1 VFKLGG
7 SLLSLPDLPDRLRAV
22 IRSTSRKPLLIVG
35 GGAVADVVREWDR
48 LHQLN
53 ASTAHWL
60 AIRAMEFN
68 QHLVESL
75 IPETLRVIHPEEA
88 DEVWRQGGIA
98 VLNVLPWLQS
108 QAGQP
113 DALPHSRDVTSDSNA
128 AWAAIRWQA
137 EGLTLLKSV
146 DAPEN
151 LVSPDKSGEALVDD
165 FFRQL
170 APRLPSIIWRNLRSD
185 PP

>member
-1 VFKLGG
+1 
-7 SLLSLPDLPDRLRAV
+7 
-22 IRSTSRKPLLIVG
+22 
-35 GGAVADVVREWDR
+35 
-48 LHQLN
+48 
-53 ASTAHWL
+53 
-60 AIRAMEFN
+60 
-68 QHLVESL
+68 
-75 IPETLRVIHPEEA
+75 VIHPEEA

-113 DALPHSRDVTSDSNA
+113 DALPHSWDVTSDSIA